1 MTNVVIVFLKR
12 VLRIP
17 LGTLY
22 VSGFSCSDICV
33 HHLHRACVASPG
45 RGFGLRVFPRVGRVG
60 WVGLCFVFARKTP
73 QVPRVQHVKVNW
85 VRPGVVVH
93 ESQQVTMPM

>member
-1 MTNVVIVFLKR
+1 
-12 VLRIP
+12 
-17 LGTLY
+17 
-22 VSGFSCSDICV
+22 
-33 HHLHRACVASPG
+33 
-45 RGFGLRVFPRVGRVG
+45 
-60 WVGLCFVFARKTP
+60 LCFVFARKTP